1 MLKGRLL
8 HPDIIGTLASSGHGA
23 QVLITDGNYPASTKT
38 GPMSNAVYLN
48 LAPGKMLVTEVLE
61 TILTAIPV
69 EKAEVMQPEEGPE
82 PEIFAEFREMLPDG
96 IGLDGLD
103 RFEFY
108 DAVCGP
114 DTALTIATGD
124 QRLYANILLTI
135 GVVAPE

>member
-1 MLKGRLL
+1 MRRV
-8 HPDIIGTLASSGHGA
+8 LAR
-23 QVLITDGNYPASTKT
+23 NASIETRE
-38 GPMSNAVYLN
+38 
-48 LAPGKMLVTEVLE
+48 LAPAATAEQFGLFR
-61 TILTAIPV
+61 LTAIPV

-114 DTALTIATGD
+114 DAALTIATGD